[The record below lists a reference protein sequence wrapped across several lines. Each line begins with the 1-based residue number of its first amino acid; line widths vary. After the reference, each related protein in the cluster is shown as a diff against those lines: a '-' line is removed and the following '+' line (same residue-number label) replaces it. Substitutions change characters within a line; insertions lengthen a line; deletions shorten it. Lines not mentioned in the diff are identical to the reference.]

1 MKASSIFFA
10 IFAAITAAVFIFAPD
25 RLPSGVGIT
34 PVPIEA
40 YARPSIFW
48 SRASCWA
55 KKIQTG
61 KNTAQCQNQFI

>member
-10 IFAAITAAVFIFAPD
+10 IFAAITTAVFIFAPD

-55 KKIQTG
+55 KKIQQEKTLHNV
-61 KNTAQCQNQFI
+61 KNQFI

>member
-10 IFAAITAAVFIFAPD
+10 VFAAITAAVFIFAPD

-40 YARPSIFW
+40 YARPSIFGQGQV
-48 SRASCWA
+48 AGL
-55 KKIQTG
+55 KKFNR
-61 KNTAQCQNQFI
+61 KNITQCRNQFI